1 MSARPRRQRERLR
14 VASRLQSDVK
24 QLHDFVSFK
33 ASYLNLAVQYSQPQ
47 TQIPIIMLTGFV
59 KANDNAIENA
69 NKSNSIKRGES
80 PFQHGITFTV
90 SGFTYEQAE
99 IDGKVDKN
107 AFLNPVLTTSV
118 GSLFLSTVLRS
129 RVTASDEVLTP
140 SGSFNKFVREQ
151 ISSHNSNGEILQAV
165 VDGCKGKTIQVVRK
179 PYAAITKD
187 GRRYGASLIEL
198 NFME

>member
-1 MSARPRRQRERLR
+1 
-14 VASRLQSDVK
+14 
-24 QLHDFVSFK
+24 
-33 ASYLNLAVQYSQPQ
+33 
-47 TQIPIIMLTGFV
+47 MLTGFV

-80 PFQHGITFTV
+80 PFQHGTTFTI

-99 IDGKVDKN
+99 IDGKVDTN
-107 AFLNPVLTTSV
+107 AYLNPVLTTSV

-129 RVTASDEVLTP
+129 RVNASDEVLTP
-140 SGSFNKFVREQ
+140 SASFNNFVREQ
-151 ISSHNSNGEILQAV
+151 ISKHSTNGEILQAI
-165 VDGCKGKTIQVVRK
+165 VDSCKGKTIQVVRT

-198 NFME
+198 NFMD